1 MSWGVSDAKARP
13 PRSRSESGVVESVD
27 PATRV
32 VHLRRSHRSGSLR
45 LVWNS
50 RTRFV
55 AGEHFTSADRL
66 RSGGGVQVWYRTP
79 FFGER
84 FATKIVL
91 LDSRAAARSR

>member
-13 PRSRSESGVVESVD
+13 PRSRSELGVIESVD
-27 PATRV
+27 PAPRV
-32 VHLRRSHRSGSLR
+32 VHLRSSHRREPLR
-45 LVWNS
+45 FVWNS

-55 AGEHFTSADRL
+55 AGEHFTSADQL

-91 LDSRAAARSR
+91 LDSTAAMRGR